1 MELTQGVR
9 FDTLELSPE
18 ILRAL
23 MERNIIQ
30 STPVQAGCIPPM
42 LAWRDVIAKAPTG
55 TGKTFAYGIP
65 IVEHIDPAGR
75 KRAGGDSGSHPGTG
89 HPDHRRTAGC
99 CATFKPGVRAVCLYG
114 GAAHRQADRRAEKA
128 SPDRGGH
135 PGPAHPTT

>member
-23 MERNIIQ
+23 MERNIVQ

-42 LAWRDVIAKAPTG
+42 LEWRDVIAKAPTG

-65 IVEHIDPAGR
+65 IVEHIPGGR
-75 KRAGGDSGSHPGTG
+75 ERSGGDPGPHPGAC
-89 HPDHRRTAGC
+89 HPDHR
-99 CATFKPGVRAVCLYG
+99 
-114 GAAHRQADRRAEKA
+114 
-128 SPDRGGH
+128 
-135 PGPAHPTT
+135 

>member
-23 MERNIIQ
+23 MERNIVQ

-42 LAWRDVIAKAPTG
+42 LEWRDVIAKAPTG

-65 IVEHIDPAGR
+65 IVEHIDPEDESVQAV
-75 KRAGGDSGSHPGTG
+75 KRAKESGANDLETII
-89 HPDHRRTAGC
+89 
-99 CATFKPGVRAVCLYG
+99 
-114 GAAHRQADRRAEKA
+114 RRALQ
-128 SPDRGGH
+128 G
-135 PGPAHPTT
+135 